1 MAAFEIGA
9 ARHVYISYSA
19 CSSCRP
25 KVVLTWKKG
34 IVENSLSKLRITV
47 FKVFCP

>member
-25 KVVLTWKKG
+25 NGAHLEERYCG
-34 IVENSLSKLRITV
+34 KLPIKARDHS
-47 FKVFCP
+47 F